1 MERENLLNDLS
12 NFNEVFKKDVAC
24 DNIKSNKKAGLY
36 PLSRKHMFGK
46 TTGEGGG
53 QIDTSPLSP
62 QPFMS

>member
-46 TTGEGGG
+46 TTGEGGAN
-53 QIDTSPLSP
+53 
-62 QPFMS
+62 